1 RILVEANSLASK
13 ELASTKILLCPE
25 DRQRAPAPTFSS
37 LSLAN
42 VSYALCSEADE
53 KRPRVIL
60 ATDRNMVGF
69 DFTGLPDNINC
80 FVLTSPGTGA
90 ATAKWRRDICHGVN
104 FGIVVLSDGS
114 VQQLNDATLVQ
125 TLLGYNPAIETDE
138 GYLQFFFP

>member
-37 LSLAN
+37 LSLSN
-42 VSYALCSEADE
+42 ISYALCSEADE

-80 FVLTSPGTGA
+80 FILSSASSSV
-90 ATAKWRRDICHGVN
+90 ATARWRRDMCHGAN
-104 FGIVVLSDGS
+104 RGNVVLVDGS
-114 VQQLNDATLVQ
+114 VQQLGDSEL
-125 TLLGYNPAIETDE
+125 
-138 GYLQFFFP
+138 